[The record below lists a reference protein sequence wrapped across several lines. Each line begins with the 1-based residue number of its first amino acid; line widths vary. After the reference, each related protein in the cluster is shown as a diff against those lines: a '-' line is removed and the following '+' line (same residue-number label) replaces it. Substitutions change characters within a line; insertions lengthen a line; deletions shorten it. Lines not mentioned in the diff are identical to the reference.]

1 MNRGKEFSRL
11 FMCRRRVYGGYASLY
26 IVFLAKLWLFHR
38 FKLTLAFLWF
48 LMFPLIMC
56 VCVSCVLCMHQRA

>member
-1 MNRGKEFSRL
+1 MLAFH
-11 FMCRRRVYGGYASLY
+11 VYGGYASLY

-48 LMFPLIMC
+48 LMFFSHSLTPRH
-56 VCVSCVLCMHQRA
+56 VSIHLSGVEGG